1 MLDVP
6 PFPLQSFFA
15 AWNRVYYGL
24 FMSKTALLF
33 AGQGAQVVGMGK
45 DLAEKFPAAKA
56 WFDRANAALGY
67 DLASICFNGPEAEL
81 TKTENAQPGIFLV
94 SWVCFELLKERVH
107 SLKSAVYG
115 QNTAGAT
122 GDCGHGTLDFQATAG
137 LSLGEFTALTAA
149 GAMRFEDGL
158 RVVRQRGKFM
168 QEACDATR
176 GGMAAVIGLDEAR
189 TREVCAEAGVV
200 LANLNCPGQ
209 IVISGEAEK
218 ITKACELAK
227 AGGAKRAIPLPVV
240 GAYHSPLMAGAQ
252 PKLQAEL
259 AKVKLS
265 PPSAMVISNVTG
277 QPHGDPGQI
286 QTRLVEQVTS
296 SVRWEESMRYLLV
309 QGFTRFIELGPGA
322 ALSGFM
328 KRIDKDAQML
338 NVADVTSLEATVT
351 ALTRGALKSDA
362 SA

>member
-1 MLDVP
+1 
-6 PFPLQSFFA
+6 
-15 AWNRVYYGL
+15 
-24 FMSKTALLF
+24 
-33 AGQGAQVVGMGK
+33 MGK
-45 DLAEKFPAAKA
+45 DLAEKFPSAKA

-67 DLASICFNGPEAEL
+67 DLAAICFNGPEAEL

-94 SWVCFELLKERVH
+94 SWVCFQLLKEQVQ
-107 SLKSAVYG
+107 SLKSKAQSHG
-115 QNTAGAT
+115 TAGA
-122 GDCGHGTLDFQATAG
+122 TLDFQATAG

-149 GAMRFEDGL
+149 GAMSFEDGL

-176 GGMAAVIGLDEAR
+176 GGMAAVIGLGEAP

-209 IVISGEAEK
+209 LVISGEAEK

-227 AGGAKRAIPLPVV
+227 AKGAKRAIPLPVA

-259 AKVKLS
+259 TKIKIS
-265 PPSAMVISNVTG
+265 PPAVPVISNVTA
-277 QPHGDPGQI
+277 QTHGAPTEI
-286 QTRLVEQVTS
+286 SARLVEQVTS
-296 SVRWEESMRYLLV
+296 SVLWEKSMRGLLA

-328 KRIDKDAQML
+328 KRIDKGAQML
-338 NVADVTSLEATVT
+338 NVADAASLDAAIK
-351 ALTRGALKSDA
+351 ALSI
-362 SA
+362 